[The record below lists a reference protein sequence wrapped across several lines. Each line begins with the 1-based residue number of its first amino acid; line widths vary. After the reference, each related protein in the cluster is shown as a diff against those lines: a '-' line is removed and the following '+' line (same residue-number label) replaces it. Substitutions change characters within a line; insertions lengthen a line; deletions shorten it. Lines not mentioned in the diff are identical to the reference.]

1 MSSQHGERMRTK
13 MAGATATR
21 HAPDCVLTHR
31 LAVASTFL
39 RSSYRSLPCLPLRT
53 LLNAAAIQVKTE
65 N

>member
-21 HAPDCVLTHR
+21 HAPDCVFTHR
-31 LAVASTFL
+31 LAVAS
-39 RSSYRSLPCLPLRT
+39 SYRSLPRLPLRT